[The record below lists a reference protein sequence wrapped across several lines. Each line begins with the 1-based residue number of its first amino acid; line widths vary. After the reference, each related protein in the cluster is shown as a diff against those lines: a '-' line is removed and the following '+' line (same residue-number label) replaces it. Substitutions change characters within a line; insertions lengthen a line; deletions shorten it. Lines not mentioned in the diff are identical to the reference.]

1 MTYNISISHIG
12 YWFII
17 FLFWNTYHLLDKVM
31 SWLHEIFS
39 SWAYAYVHDSTC
51 MRWTNGLYA
60 VIYASAS
67 QPTLVLDLSSRHSD
81 NLSFFIKWY
90 VIKLI
95 IPNIIK
101 LHQTF
106 YEYALKW
113 SDASFHISILYTIK
127 VIFTSNVRWDTLV
140 TQFHIIIV
148 FLIFKVR
155 REAQQFLGK

>member
-1 MTYNISISHIG
+1 MTDISISHIG

-81 NLSFFIKWY
+81 DSSFPINWY
-90 VIKLI
+90 EIELI
-95 IPNIIK
+95 IPNKI
-101 LHQTF
+101 QDAF
-106 YEYALKW
+106 YEYALKY
-113 SDASFHISILYTIK
+113 SDASFHIFVLYTIK

>member
-1 MTYNISISHIG
+1 MNYVQIQKIILLQRQKYDTFKSALWRISISHIG
-12 YWFII
+12 HWFII

-95 IPNIIK
+95 IPNIVNKITFDRHFMNMHLNEVM
-101 LHQTF
+101 LHF
-106 YEYALKW
+106 
-113 SDASFHISILYTIK
+113 
-127 VIFTSNVRWDTLV
+127 IFRFCI
-140 TQFHIIIV
+140 Q
-148 FLIFKVR
+148 
-155 REAQQFLGK
+155 